1 MDKER
6 FKTDIEN
13 SPLMNY
19 NNIDNVTELTAL
31 YDNTLSSIF
40 ELHASPKKRI
50 VTLRPASQW
59 YTDEIRVEKVKRRRL
74 DRLWRANRLTIN
86 REIYTEQCNVVNR
99 LIYQSK
105 MGFYSALIEE
115 NNSNQ
120 AVLFT
125 AVNKMLN
132 RKVMNKLPSHDDASV
147 LANKFAD
154 FFVEKIKIIRNDLT
168 TEADVSEYHQSIN
181 TSPGTGHELHDYT
194 PTTEEELST
203 LLSRMIGK
211 SWILNPIY
219 RTVASLC
226 V

>member
-1 MDKER
+1 M
-6 FKTDIEN
+6 
-13 SPLMNY
+13 
-19 NNIDNVTELTAL
+19 
-31 YDNTLSSIF
+31 
-40 ELHASPKKRI
+40 
-50 VTLRPASQW
+50 
-59 YTDEIRVEKVKRRRL
+59 
-74 DRLWRANRLTIN
+74 
-86 REIYTEQCNVVNR
+86 YTEQCNVVNR

-125 AVNKMLN
+125 AVDKMLN
-132 RKVMNKLPSHDDASV
+132 CKVMNKLPSHDDASV